1 MRETPVCDT
10 GAATSS
16 LMRTALAADALLDAA
31 RTEVDSALG
40 TTCAA
45 PTPAIP
51 MTPAL
56 LLAVALA
63 VTNPAPAQPVADSV
77 RTDVEVR
84 TTVLRHATD
93 VRRCYQDEG
102 LRRNPSL
109 AGQVEL
115 ELTILP
121 TGHVD
126 EASVPATSLAGP
138 GQKEVTVC
146 IATRARNWRFQRGP
160 YAVETVV
167 FPFVLSP
174 EDAARTGTAAS
185 ADD

>member
-1 MRETPVCDT
+1 MP
-10 GAATSS
+10 
-16 LMRTALAADALLDAA
+16 AL
-31 RTEVDSALG
+31 T
-40 TTCAA
+40 
-45 PTPAIP
+45 

-56 LLAVALA
+56 LLALTIAA
-63 VTNPAPAQPVADSV
+63 THPAPAAARGDSL

-84 TTVLRHATD
+84 ATVLRHTTD
-93 VRRCYQDEG
+93 IQRCYQEEG
-102 LRRNPSL
+102 LRRNPAL

-126 EASVPATSLAGP
+126 RAAVPSSSLAGP
-138 GQKEVTVC
+138 GQEEVTGC
-146 IATRARNWRFQRGP
+146 IATRARNWRFARGP

-167 FPFVLSP
+167 FPFVFSP
-174 EDAARTGTAAS
+174 EEASRTDAAVS